1 MRPDETRDLVRF
13 VGLLKNKNNSG
24 VLAKIKF
31 LEETRSKRHAY
42 VSRCVKRCQDCIS
55 PYKTPKWAVTE
66 WFLEG
71 IICFPSFPKTW
82 DDMTLTICFPKT
94 RIIPSPSPSLR
105 PRPNHQPLKD
115 GPSPRCTG
123 DRGECS
129 GKSLAKSEAK
139 KWNPTESNRIQHPI
153 PSQSHRLNKFKLGR
167 VTRLPGK
174 RFRMDSAWI
183 LHGFWQGMSR
193 YKKRKKWGCIGSIRF
208 LSVSCSAIRAVF
220 ARQGFHV
227 FGVTVPDCGK
237 QQRPMRGKCNGRVR
251 AIGRRK
257 KGEGALS
264 LLLMIENWEN
274 QQKRRE
280 GTSSKVLPPKHAT
293 RVRLDATSC
302 YNSGPVRW
310 RGQSLQPE
318 TAKDRELPRQAGRV
332 PSSQRCKPDLE

>member
-1 MRPDETRDLVRF
+1 MCQD
-13 VGLLKNKNNSG
+13 
-24 VLAKIKF
+24 
-31 LEETRSKRHAY
+31 
-42 VSRCVKRCQDCIS
+42 VSRHVKTAFPLTKLQNELSRNDFWKGSFVSQVSQKHGMTWPWQFVSQKPGSSHHHRRRWGPDQTTSRWRTGRHLVAQEIVAN
-55 PYKTPKWAVTE
+55 AVGSR
-66 WFLEG
+66 WQ
-71 IICFPSFPKTW
+71 KV
-82 DDMTLTICFPKT
+82 K
-94 RIIPSPSPSLR
+94 
-105 PRPNHQPLKD
+105 Q
-115 GPSPRCTG
+115 
-123 DRGECS
+123 
-129 GKSLAKSEAK
+129 K
-139 KWNPTESNRIQHPI
+139 KWNPTESNRIHQNPTESNRIQHPI

-183 LHGFWQGMSR
+183 LRGFWQGMSR

-237 QQRPMRGKCNGRVR
+237 QQRPKRGKCNGRVR